1 MKECGIL
8 SDYGF
13 ALAHSQSVMSLNK
26 DSSESE
32 LVETSIGQGKTSV
45 SPLYMAMMISAV
57 ANDGIMMR
65 PYIVDH
71 IQYANGEIGDTTVP
85 EKLMEICSPTETSQ
99 LNDLLVGVVDHGTG
113 TAAQISGVTV
123 AGKTGT
129 AENATGKDH
138 SWFVGYAPAE
148 DPKVS
153 IAVVI
158 ENSDYGKAT
167 PIAGEVLEVALE
179 KLAE

>member
-1 MKECGIL
+1 
-8 SDYGF
+8 
-13 ALAHSQSVMSLNK
+13 
-26 DSSESE
+26 
-32 LVETSIGQGKTSV
+32 
-45 SPLYMAMMISAV
+45 
-57 ANDGIMMR
+57 
-65 PYIVDH
+65 
-71 IQYANGEIGDTTVP
+71 
-85 EKLMEICSPTETSQ
+85 MEICSPTETSQ

-113 TAAQISGVTV
+113 TAAKISGVTV

-158 ENSDYGKAT
+158 ENADYGKAT